1 VSATWTD
8 ITDNKTKERL
18 FIADVVNIFGGS
30 TGNFEAL
37 FEFRYGNNCRP
48 EFDGSKIEINMKHNR
63 RTFLRG
69 LGAAIALPAFH
80 SLGQGS
86 LLAANSG
93 APAGLARTA
102 TGAPLR
108 TAYLYFPNGAIPSAW
123 WPEKAGKDYQ
133 FSETLQSLEPVR
145 DSIQIMG
152 GLDNVS
158 ANPGADG
165 GGDHAR
171 GGGTFLTN
179 VRLNKSSTELRAGKS
194 IDQVMADEIG
204 HLTRLPSLELSCE
217 SDRRSG
223 ECDSGYS
230 CAYQYNISW
239 KSATTP
245 MASEANP
252 RLVFERLFGVG
263 GPSQRQA
270 NLKLRRAKQ
279 KSVLDFVMDDAKQMQ
294 KRLQRTDRMKL
305 DEFCTS
311 VREIEQ
317 RIELAERHG
326 DPQTDARTPEGVP
339 ESYAEHMQMMFDLM
353 ILAFQTDSTRVAT
366 FCLAHDGSNRSFSEI
381 GVVEGHHELSHHQN
395 KQEKID
401 KVKTIDRWY
410 VQQLSKFL
418 QRMEQAKDEDGN
430 SLLHNSMIM
439 FGSGNADGNR
449 HTHVNLPIV
458 MAGNGG
464 GDMST
469 GRFVDYGDTPLAN
482 MHLTMAKRMGVK
494 DLKRFGDSTGIITDA

>member
-1 VSATWTD
+1 M
-8 ITDNKTKERL
+8 N
-18 FIADVVNIFGGS
+18 
-30 TGNFEAL
+30 
-37 FEFRYGNNCRP
+37 Y
-48 EFDGSKIEINMKHNR
+48 NR

-69 LGAAIALPAFH
+69 AGAAIALPALH
-80 SLGQGS
+80 SFGSNS
-86 LLAANSG
+86 LLATTSSAET
-93 APAGLARTA
+93 ALAQTA

-123 WPEKAGKDYQ
+123 WPASTGNDYQ
-133 FSETLQSLEPVR
+133 LSETLESLKPVR
-145 DSIQIMG
+145 DSIPIMA

-179 VRLNKSSTELRAGKS
+179 VRLNKSSTDLRAGKS
-194 IDQVMADEIG
+194 IDQVIAENVG

-217 SDRRSG
+217 SDRRGGS
-223 ECDSGYS
+223 CDSGYS

-239 KSATTP
+239 KSPTKP
-245 MASEANP
+245 MASESNP
-252 RLVFERLFGVG
+252 RLVFERLFGA
-263 GPSQRQA
+263 GPADQRKA
-270 NLKLRRAKQ
+270 NLKLRRVQQ

-305 DEFCTS
+305 DEYCTS
-311 VREIEQ
+311 VREIEK

-326 DPQTDARTPEGVP
+326 DAETKAQAPLGVP
-339 ESYAEHMQMMFDLM
+339 NSYAEHMQVMFDLM

-410 VQQLSKFL
+410 VQQLGKFL
-418 QRMEQAKDEDGN
+418 QKMESTKDEDGH
-430 SLLHNSMIM
+430 SLLHNSQIM

-464 GDMST
+464 GDMSV
-469 GRFVDYGDTPLAN
+469 GRYIDYNETPLAN
-482 MHLTMAKRMGVK
+482 MHMAMAHRMGVRG
-494 DLKRFGDSTGIITDA
+494 LKRFGDSTGIVSDV

>member
-1 VSATWTD
+1 
-8 ITDNKTKERL
+8 
-18 FIADVVNIFGGS
+18 
-30 TGNFEAL
+30 
-37 FEFRYGNNCRP
+37 
-48 EFDGSKIEINMKHNR
+48 M
-63 RTFLRG
+63 RT
-69 LGAAIALPAFH
+69 AAIALPAFQ

-86 LLAANSG
+86 LLG
-93 APAGLARTA
+93 ATMPSSTSAGLARTA
-102 TGAPLR
+102 SGAPLR
-108 TAYLYFPNGAIPSAW
+108 TAFLYFPNGAIPSAW
-123 WPEKAGKDYQ
+123 WPDSTGKDYKL
-133 FSETLQSLEPVR
+133 SESLAALEPVR
-145 DSIQIMG
+145 DSIQIMA

-158 ANPGADG
+158 ANPGSDG

-194 IDQVMADEIG
+194 IDQVMADELG
-204 HLTRLPSLELSCE
+204 HLTRLSSLELSCE
-217 SDRRSG
+217 ADRPTG
-223 ECDSGYS
+223 GCDSGYS

-263 GPSQRQA
+263 RPGQRSA
-270 NLKLRRAKQ
+270 NLKLRRAQQ

-294 KRLQRTDRMKL
+294 KRLQRTDKMKL
-305 DEFCTS
+305 DEYCTS
-311 VREIEQ
+311 VREIER

-326 DPQTDARTPEGVP
+326 DAKTSAETPSGIP
-339 ESYAEHMQMMFDLM
+339 GSYAEHMQMMFDLL

-381 GVVEGHHELSHHQN
+381 GVVEGHHELSHHQD

-410 VQQLSKFL
+410 VQQLASFL
-418 QRMEQAKDEDGN
+418 QKMKDTKDEDGN

-464 GDMST
+464 GDMSP
-469 GRFVDYGDTPLAN
+469 GRHIDYGDTPLAN
-482 MHLTMAKRMGVK
+482 MHMTLAQRMGVK
-494 DLKRFGDSTGIITDA
+494 GLKRFGDSTGIVTDV

>member
-1 VSATWTD
+1 M
-8 ITDNKTKERL
+8 N
-18 FIADVVNIFGGS
+18 
-30 TGNFEAL
+30 
-37 FEFRYGNNCRP
+37 
-48 EFDGSKIEINMKHNR
+48 HNR

-86 LLAANSG
+86 LLGSTLTNAQ
-93 APAGLARTA
+93 PGLAQTA

-123 WPEKAGKDYQ
+123 WPEKTGDDYQ
-133 FSETLQSLEPVR
+133 LSETLEPLKEVR

-158 ANPGADG
+158 ANAGPDG

-194 IDQVMADEIG
+194 IDQVIAESVG
-204 HLTRLPSLELSCE
+204 HLTRLPSLELSTE
-217 SDRRSG
+217 ADRRSG
-223 ECDSGYS
+223 DCDSGYS

-239 KSATTP
+239 KSPATP
-245 MASEANP
+245 MAYESNP
-252 RLVFERLFGVG
+252 RLVFERLFGAG
-263 GPSQRQA
+263 RPDQRGE
-270 NLKLRRAKQ
+270 NLKLRREQ
-279 KSVLDFVMDDAKQMQ
+279 HKSVLDFVMDDAQRMQ
-294 KRLQRTDRMKL
+294 KRLQRTDKMKL
-305 DEFCTS
+305 EEYCNS
-311 VREIEQ
+311 VREIEK

-326 DPQTDARTPEGVP
+326 DAKTDAKTPDGIP
-339 ESYAEHMQMMFDLM
+339 ASYAEHMQMMFDLL
-353 ILAFQTDSTRVAT
+353 ILAFQTDSTRTAT
-366 FCLAHDGSNRSFSEI
+366 FCLAHDGSNRSFSDI

-395 KQEKID
+395 KQERIE
-401 KVKTIDRWY
+401 KVKTIDLWY
-410 VQQLSKFL
+410 VQQLSEFL
-418 QRMEQAKDEDGN
+418 KRMKNTQDEDGN
-430 SLLHNSMIM
+430 SLLYNSQIM

-464 GDMST
+464 GDLTT
-469 GRFVDYGDTPLAN
+469 GRFVDYKETPLAN
-482 MHLTMAKRMGVK
+482 MHMTLAKRMGLT
-494 DLKRFGDSTGIITDA
+494 DLERFGDSTGDVGDV